1 MTISLDGQTDAAII
15 ATAKGNFPLQIV
27 RWSGQRV
34 ALTTSAIAQLI
45 VLPVGSVCVEITAV
59 QNIFM
64 TFGDDS
70 VVTTKVIENN
80 GARLYL
86 AGVQVA
92 PIPLDPATGEEFTHV
107 SVIEDALPS
116 IVQIEQV
123 L

>member
-1 MTISLDGQTDAAII
+1 MTISIDAQTDATII
-15 ATAKGNFPLQIV
+15 PTAGGNFPLQIV

-34 ALTTSAIAQLI
+34 AKTTTATAQRI

-70 VVTTKVIENN
+70 VVTTKVIEND

-92 PIPLDPATGEEFTHV
+92 PIPLDPATGEVFTHV
-107 SVIEDALPS
+107 SVIEDTLPG